1 MVIAKGCPR
10 VVGRGVLGR
19 GVFVL
24 ALVALLD
31 IGRGAEQSAA
41 RARLNALHG
50 GSRAPPEPPAGEP
63 ETRPPVLILDID
75 GTLYG
80 SAAQLESQIVAAIH
94 RYGAEVWG
102 LDAAACDQL
111 HREQ

>member
-1 MVIAKGCPR
+1 MMARPVDQ
-10 VVGRGVLGR
+10 RGVLRR

-31 IGRGAEQSAA
+31 LGRGAEQSSG
-41 RARLNALHG
+41 RARFNALHG
-50 GSRAPPEPPAGEP
+50 GSGAPSESPATQKSR
-63 ETRPPVLILDID
+63 TRPPVLVLDID

-80 SAAQLESQIVAAIH
+80 SAAQVESQIVAAIH
-94 RYGAEVWG
+94 RYGADVWG
-102 LDAAACDQL
+102 LDAAACDEL